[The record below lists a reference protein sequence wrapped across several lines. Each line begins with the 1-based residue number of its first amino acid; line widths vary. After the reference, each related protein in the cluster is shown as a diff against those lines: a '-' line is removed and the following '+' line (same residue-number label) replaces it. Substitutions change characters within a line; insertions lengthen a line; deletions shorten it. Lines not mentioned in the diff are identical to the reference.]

1 MKKLICFLLAIVMTV
16 SLAIPVFAEESEEP
30 QYGTIKVEYSDA
42 RGTIENLDVMVF
54 NGFIYTNVDSFCSRM
69 GYVLEPGESMVDIRA
84 FSDLWMD
91 NAATLVLKF
100 CINDTTVYYT
110 PNCGISIEY
119 TAPTPCIQN
128 ERGIWVPLSYTLN
141 LLGGSRNIIGD
152 VLVIQMPSPSILS
165 VATVIAHNISL
176 LSFDWVDDFGYDEKT
191 VSKTDGASRVVTL
204 FSGLLEFDGRAW
216 SSFVDWDAF
225 DKKFGK
231 TLAAMMCTQSE
242 AELKEY
248 IEDVEG
254 MLDVFSP
261 KGAIGSS
268 LHVQQAMIDSDV
280 NAWAK
285 ICEEK
290 LAQLKSGCGTLPQY
304 KMAYQQYERA
314 TKKQD
319 LFSAVG
325 GNDFVYI
332 QDGLAEAANAL
343 EWATRIGY
351 GVTYLTEFQKRDDF
365 QSTVLTDYF
374 ATRRKT
380 EELADGTAQAIENY
394 ASSGLVEYSL
404 RRFLEEHALEIFVD
418 ESGLDALM
426 GVPANLLLL
435 AWDIMSENIPF
446 YSDGLKSVEA
456 REISNYAQQVQTDA
470 FLNLNDLLDSMRA
483 SPDSITYADAFQLA
497 EYCYVYLKS
506 CYIARSSAIE
516 SLKGISE
523 EAQKKLQ
530 SKINVET
537 DINRYIADYLAILG
551 QADLDNS
558 CFILG
563 FLPKNNRELLETYSD
578 ADLVSIVQQYPEI
591 DYENLVTDAYSDAFT
606 DDYDCE
612 YCFHIPQ
619 FNLYGDLAQQVN
631 QTIYDRCY
639 SILERDAYSCMD
651 EYGYSE
657 LGKMLYCWG
666 YQGDLASVVIETN
679 ASMWADTQY
688 QVYSISTATG
698 SEVSMDDFLAIYG
711 MDRESFYD
719 LVHSRLNQY
728 WDEMRIH
735 RDNVG
740 NDFFNDRVT
749 RTLADENIRKA
760 VPFINPDGGLSF
772 VANIYSL
779 AAGDC
784 YWHLINAEGSLET
797 VYMECTKDHS
807 KDNAAP
813 TGDTLQYFIEN
824 CDRLYFTEA
833 DIQNFDLEMCLYAR
847 NAIFAKSGRK
857 FQSQE
862 LQAYFAQYS
871 WYVPSVDPEAFTNDM
886 LNRRQLANVE
896 LVQNLELKL
905 KEAQEIETLLASLDG
920 EAEIYTRYLHTGGY
934 ESLLG
939 ADFNKNT
946 LEVSSCLVDLD
957 NDGTRELFLSLGTG
971 NYGPRG
977 METCTFLLDIESN
990 QVIEAANAYFGGGTM
1005 GGDYLVIRYDKE
1017 QQKHVLALD
1026 SHIRAGVDEHI
1037 TSLQIRSGPNF
1048 SANMDI
1054 SRHYFNLAVSWTHEY
1069 ADQIRSETN
1078 LYHEDGSDFYSY
1090 QINEQYVAKD
1100 VFDSAWERFEEP
1112 SESFQPKAGSFIKP
1126 IA

>member
-304 KMAYQQYERA
+304 NMAYQQYERA

-483 SPDSITYADAFQLA
+483 SPNSITYADAFQLA

-558 CFILG
+558 CYILG
-563 FLPKNNRELLETYSD
+563 FLPKNNEELLNMYSD
-578 ADLVSIVQQYPEI
+578 ADLLTIVRDPEKQLTQINEYDGAGNLQGKMCIYYNGIGQKTSVVRDDI
-591 DYENLVTDAYSDAFT
+591 DYGRKSTDTYVYDDKGRLIEYHLSGGEYSEFYTYNSSNQLIEADMTYGWEWYEYDSQGRLSTIKGSFNDDYITTNHYDDSGKLIYATTEYTEYEGNTYSETTTYEYDSNNRLVLETSENDYLHTSHHYDYAFANLVLCEYAINDERSEVTANYTDAY
-606 DDYDCE
+606 
-612 YCFHIPQ
+612 
-619 FNLYGDLAQQVN
+619 
-631 QTIYDRCY
+631 
-639 SILERDAYSCMD
+639 
-651 EYGYSE
+651 
-657 LGKMLYCWG
+657 
-666 YQGDLASVVIETN
+666 
-679 ASMWADTQY
+679 
-688 QVYSISTATG
+688 
-698 SEVSMDDFLAIYG
+698 
-711 MDRESFYD
+711 
-719 LVHSRLNQY
+719 
-728 WDEMRIH
+728 
-735 RDNVG
+735 G
-740 NDFFNDRVT
+740 N
-749 RTLADENIRKA
+749 
-760 VPFINPDGGLSF
+760 
-772 VANIYSL
+772 
-779 AAGDC
+779 
-784 YWHLINAEGSLET
+784 
-797 VYMECTKDHS
+797 
-807 KDNAAP
+807 
-813 TGDTLQYFIEN
+813 
-824 CDRLYFTEA
+824 
-833 DIQNFDLEMCLYAR
+833 
-847 NAIFAKSGRK
+847 
-857 FQSQE
+857 
-862 LQAYFAQYS
+862 
-871 WYVPSVDPEAFTNDM
+871 
-886 LNRRQLANVE
+886 NVE
-896 LVQNLELKL
+896 LSFRNPQFYADSDGYLAKVVDTYTTNGK
-905 KEAQEIETLLASLDG
+905 AQTTIYEFYYDG
-920 EAEIYTRYLHTGGY
+920 EIAVPQSNPISTTIALEEVQEHTYDDVEDLLYAYLAEEYGTEG
-934 ESLLG
+934 
-939 ADFNKNT
+939 
-946 LEVSSCLVDLD
+946 LEVWHQSGNKFQMTISGNPGPIYVINWYLVDMD
-957 NDGTRELFLSLGTG
+957 TG
-971 NYGPRG
+971 IVRNE
-977 METCTFLLDIESN
+977 ETYT
-990 QVIEAANAYFGGGTM
+990 VIC
-1005 GGDYLVIRYDKE
+1005 DL
-1017 QQKHVLALD
+1017 
-1026 SHIRAGVDEHI
+1026 
-1037 TSLQIRSGPNF
+1037 
-1048 SANMDI
+1048 
-1054 SRHYFNLAVSWTHEY
+1054 W
-1069 ADQIRSETN
+1069 
-1078 LYHEDGSDFYSY
+1078 
-1090 QINEQYVAKD
+1090 
-1100 VFDSAWERFEEP
+1100 
-1112 SESFQPKAGSFIKP
+1112 
-1126 IA
+1126 